1 MNEYLIVIIIIILL
15 VLIARIIDI
24 SNKFKK
30 MLIKIEEANSGIDVA
45 LAKRYEVLT
54 KMIEVVKGYMK
65 HEKEVLFTITE
76 IRQGMSINEKLK
88 ANIVMDE
95 NYKKISVLSE
105 EYPDLKSNENFK
117 ILQKSIIEVEEHL
130 QAARRMY
137 NSNVSIYNQAIST
150 FPKNIIAVIRGLKP
164 QKFFEA
170 TEEQRNN
177 INPEL

>member
-1 MNEYLIVIIIIILL
+1 MIIALI
-15 VLIARIIDI
+15 IATI
-24 SNKFKK
+24 STTNKFKK

-45 LAKRYEVLT
+45 LAKRYDILT

-65 HEKEVLFTITE
+65 HEKEILFTVTE
-76 IRQGMSINEKLK
+76 IREGMSINEKLK
-88 ANIVMDE
+88 ANNAMDE
-95 NYKKISVLSE
+95 NYNKIFVLSE
-105 EYPDLKSNENFK
+105 EYPNLKSNENFK

-137 NSNVSIYNQAIST
+137 NANVSIYNQAIYT
-150 FPKNIIAVIRGLKP
+150 FPKNIIAAIKCLKP
-164 QKFFEA
+164 QKFFEV